1 MRLIPLMLSG
11 LLLAATLPAVAQEQQ
26 AIEKAVMENPYRTDE
41 QKARDQDRHPIET
54 LVFFGI
60 TPSMTVAEPLPG
72 WYTEILGDLVRDEGT
87 YIALNLP
94 PHLYDN
100 ADRRARTHAWRDG
113 YIASKG
119 KLFGDKAFA
128 RFMLTEDNFAADNS
142 VDAILAFR
150 SLHGWVY
157 SDVLD
162 KALAE
167 FYTVLKPGGVLG
179 VVQHREDED
188 SPNTPADRRGYLK
201 QSFVIEAIEA
211 AGFVLEAQSEINAN
225 PKDTKDYDIGVW
237 GLPPVLRVNSD
248 EERRR
253 NMAIGETDRMTLKFI
268 KPKN

>member
-1 MRLIPLMLSG
+1 
-11 LLLAATLPAVAQEQQ
+11 
-26 AIEKAVMENPYRTDE
+26 
-41 QKARDQDRHPIET
+41 
-54 LVFFGI
+54 
-60 TPSMTVAEPLPG
+60 
-72 WYTEILGDLVRDEGT
+72 
-87 YIALNLP
+87 
-94 PHLYDN
+94 
-100 ADRRARTHAWRDG
+100 
-113 YIASKG
+113 
-119 KLFGDKAFA
+119 
-128 RFMLTEDNFAADNS
+128 
-142 VDAILAFR
+142 
-150 SLHGWVY
+150 
-157 SDVLD
+157 VLD